1 MRTILFGVDGLSF
14 RVLHPL
20 MQRGELPNFQKLRD
34 AGSEAILE
42 SKYPPLTPAAWT
54 SISTGMKPAA
64 HGVYDFWEYDEPQ
77 QPGTP
82 RRAHIQTHRKGSKAI
97 WNILS
102 EYGKRVLI
110 VNVPITYPPE
120 TVNGIMISGYMTPS
134 SEVNFTYPLAFK
146 EELYRAVPD
155 YKIDLEHDDML
166 AIKPLLD
173 ATIKMTEQRIKLMRY
188 LMQEKSWDFCYI
200 VFVGADRLQH
210 PLWDEIQAMETKAIE
225 YFRLLDAGLGFVLEQ
240 LAADDTL
247 FVVSDHGFQG
257 AKRVFDI
264 NEYLYSRG
272 LLHLDASVQRGK
284 SARNANLKYLLK
296 RLGLFSLARKASQ
309 SLKKTRI
316 EVLQEQQLDIYQPV
330 LTDIDWTRT
339 QAYVPSLSGFSGGYA
354 DIFLRDDLDAL
365 RVAELC
371 ADLQS
376 QVDPLTGKTLIEAIY
391 PTDVYGTGP
400 YTPREPHLLL
410 LPSDG
415 ITFRM
420 RFGNKRFWDDTNFTQ
435 GTHQK
440 DGVFYACGNNIKQGL
455 RASPVEIYDI
465 VPTVL
470 QSMGLPLPSVF
481 DGRVLDEIFVD
492 QKQEKPGS
500 PKHEGGGRTRQKLER
515 LLDLIQDEYGN
526 QLSYRPQ
533 S

>member
-1 MRTILFGVDGLSF
+1 MRTVLFGVDGLTF

-64 HGVYDFWEYDEPQ
+64 HGVYDFWEYDEQ
-77 QPGTP
+77 QGPGILRTPCTP
-82 RRAHIQTHRKGSKAI
+82 RQAHIQTHRKGSKAI
-97 WNILS
+97 WNLLS
-102 EYGKRVLI
+102 EYGKEVMV
-110 VNVPITYPPE
+110 VNVPVTYPPE

-134 SEVNFTYPLAFK
+134 SKVNFTYPYSIK
-146 EELYRAVPD
+146 EELYRTVPD
-155 YKIDLEHDDML
+155 YKIDLEHDDMR
-166 AIKPLLD
+166 AIEPLLD
-173 ATIKMTEQRIKLMRY
+173 ATLRMTEQRIKLMRY
-188 LMQEKSWDFCYI
+188 LMQEKPWDFCYV

-210 PLWDEIQAMETKAIE
+210 PLWDEIMAMETKATE

-240 LAADDTL
+240 MAPDDTL

-272 LLHLDASVQRGK
+272 LLRLSASAQRGQA
-284 SARNANLKYLLK
+284 ARNANLKYLLQ
-296 RLGLFSLARKASQ
+296 RLGLLSLARKASRT
-309 SLKKTRI
+309 LKKTGK
-316 EVLQEQQLDIYQPV
+316 EALQEQQLDVYRPI
-330 LTDIDWTRT
+330 LAEIDWTRT
-339 QAYVPSLSGFSGGYA
+339 QAYVPSLSGFGGGYA
-354 DIFLRDDLDAL
+354 DIFLRDDMDTQ

-371 ADLQS
+371 NDLRS
-376 QVDPLTGKTLIEAIY
+376 QVDARTGKPLVEAIY
-391 PTDVYGTGP
+391 TTEVFGRGP
-400 YTPREPHLLL
+400 FAPREPHLLL

-420 RFGNKRFWDDTNFTQ
+420 RLGNKRLWDDTNSTQ

-440 DGVFYACGNNIKQGL
+440 DGVLYAYGSNIKQGL
-455 RASPVEIYDI
+455 NASPAEIYDI

-470 QSMGLPLPSVF
+470 HSMGLPLPCEF
-481 DGRVLDEIFVD
+481 DGRVLDEIFVE
-492 QKQEKPGS
+492 QKQDEHGS
-500 PKHEGGGRTRQKLER
+500 AEREESGRTRQRLKR
-515 LLDLIQDEYGN
+515 LLGA
-526 QLSYRPQ
+526 
-533 S
+533 